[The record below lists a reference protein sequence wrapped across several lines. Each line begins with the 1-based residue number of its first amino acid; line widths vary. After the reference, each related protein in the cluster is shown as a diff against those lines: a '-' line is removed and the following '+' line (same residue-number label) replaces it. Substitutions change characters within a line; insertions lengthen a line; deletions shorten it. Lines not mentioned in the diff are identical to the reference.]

1 MEKYKLDPNKQNV
14 GQMTSI
20 LKDEDT
26 DILNNFAQFVQNV
39 GEISMS
45 NEEKF
50 KSLKDRIECG
60 TLYKKIMITKFKLS
74 LENFDLL
81 KVLGQGAF
89 GKVLLAEHK
98 ETEISCAIKVL
109 FKKDVI
115 ESNNVESTMVER
127 RILELGT
134 ASTFKNIFFFVL
146 IFTIRNLLCC
156 KNFYIFYV
164 DAYHR
169 K

>member
-1 MEKYKLDPNKQNV
+1 MPADCGFVDYKKLQEVMEKYNLDPNKQNV

-20 LKDEDT
+20 LKDGGT
-26 DILNNFAQFVQNV
+26 DILKNFAQFAQNV
-39 GEISMS
+39 GKVSIS
-45 NEEKF
+45 NEEKI

-60 TLYKKIMITKFKLS
+60 MLYKKIMRTKSKLS

-115 ESNNVESTMVER
+115 EQKNVESTMVER
-127 RILELGT
+127 RILELGR
-134 ASTFKNIFFFVL
+134 ASTSRNIF
-146 IFTIRNLLCC
+146 
-156 KNFYIFYV
+156 
-164 DAYHR
+164 
-169 K
+169 